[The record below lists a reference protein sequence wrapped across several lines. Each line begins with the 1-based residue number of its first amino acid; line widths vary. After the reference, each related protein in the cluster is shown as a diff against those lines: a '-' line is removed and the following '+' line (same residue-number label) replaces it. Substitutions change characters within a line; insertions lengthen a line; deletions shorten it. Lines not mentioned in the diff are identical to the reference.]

1 MTTNAVFLECNAE
14 NNNTKIKISPIG
26 EFSGVDGRKYYLNAE
41 SVLTNTKKIGTDL
54 MLDKN
59 HEDNEA
65 MGWFSLNSL
74 EIREDG
80 LYATLNLNS
89 IGEGLIKDRVFRY
102 LSPAYSCKGMKNNAY
117 VVERIA
123 SIGLV
128 NRPNVLFSALNKERA
143 NMQGNNTE
151 GSKNMADL
159 EKLKEELSAALSEN
173 EALKKKLETL
183 QKEKD
188 EILSNSLKEKIENA
202 ISCGEML
209 PARRESALALN
220 GSALDSYLEVC
231 REEAKHVLKNKS
243 VDFKPQGDGDGIDS
257 HVKAQLGL

>member
-41 SVLTNTKKIGTDL
+41 SVLANIKKIGTDL

-102 LSPAYSCKGMKNNAY
+102 LSPAYACSDIKSNAY

-128 NRPNVLFSALNKERA
+128 NRPNVLFSALN
-143 NMQGNNTE
+143 NE

-202 ISCGEML
+202 ISRGEML
-209 PARRESALALN
+209 PARKESALALN

-231 REEAKHVLKNKS
+231 KEEAKHVLKNKS
-243 VDFKPQGDGDGIDS
+243 ADFEPQGDGNGIDS